1 MAENSVD
8 SVGIYPNVLRCRQDN
23 SRQKMLR
30 PLLCAALAD
39 FEEIRKKGFVYV
51 DKARFIET
59 MDRLPCGV
67 VRMIHPSRFVK
78 TLFTIALVPY

>member
-8 SVGIYPNVLRCRQDN
+8 SVGIYQNVLR
-23 SRQKMLR
+23 
-30 PLLCAALAD
+30 CAALAD

-59 MDRLPCGV
+59 MERLPCGV

>member
-1 MAENSVD
+1 
-8 SVGIYPNVLRCRQDN
+8 
-23 SRQKMLR
+23 MLR
-30 PLLCAALAD
+30 PLPCASLAD

-59 MDRLPCGV
+59 MERLPCGV

-78 TLFTIALVPY
+78 TLFTTALVSY

>member
-1 MAENSVD
+1 
-8 SVGIYPNVLRCRQDN
+8 
-23 SRQKMLR
+23 MLR

-51 DKARFIET
+51 DKARFIEA
-59 MDRLPCGV
+59 MERLPCGV